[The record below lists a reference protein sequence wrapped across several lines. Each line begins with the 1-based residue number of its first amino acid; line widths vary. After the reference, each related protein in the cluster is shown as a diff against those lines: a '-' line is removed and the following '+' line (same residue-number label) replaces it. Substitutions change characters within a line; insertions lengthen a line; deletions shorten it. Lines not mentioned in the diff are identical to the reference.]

1 LIEASCEL
9 RRFVEFLLDSPV
21 DASRRGTSNCITST
35 NMYFVGLQ
43 SVLPLKNARTIYA
56 LSHAPDPGSLAGPM
70 RQQQQPTRPQLGRL
84 DDDEGALAV

>member
-1 LIEASCEL
+1 MDGL
-9 RRFVEFLLDSPV
+9 VGFLVDNPV

-43 SVLPLKNARTIYA
+43 SVLLLQNPRTARIYT
-56 LSHAPDPGSLAGPM
+56 LSHVPDPGSLAGPM
-70 RQQQQPTRPQLGRL
+70 RQQQPTRPQLGRL